1 MSSAHRAD
9 ATERRRRDVQVGL
22 LFGSI
27 IVTAVAALTV
37 SLLFPEEGENGF
49 FSYASVQPNRAFHW
63 AFLTLAAAN
72 VVVTVFLVSIAAL
85 LLVTRRGWQWA
96 TAGVALAMLGS
107 AFYAVGVGGW
117 AMVYFFG
124 ADSSALDPATA
135 TAFVDSVNADAFRIF
150 AAAFAGAITVAI
162 ASLVLAVGLWRSGR
176 VPKWVVVLGV
186 VGAIITFFL
195 PTTGAVGVLV
205 EAPQAL
211 TSVMIGYYAWRG
223 RHEGAGGVV
232 PDPDAP
238 MASAYAG

>member
-9 ATERRRRDVQVGL
+9 ATERTKRDVQVGL

-27 IVTAVAALTV
+27 IVTAVGALTV

-72 VVVTVFLVSIAAL
+72 VVITVFLVSIAAL
-85 LLVTRRGWQWA
+85 LLVTGRGWQWV
-96 TAGVALAMLGS
+96 TTGVGLAVLGS

-135 TAFVDSVNADAFRIF
+135 TAFVDSVNADTFRIF

-176 VPKWVVVLGV
+176 VPRWVVVLGV

-211 TSVMIGYYAWRG
+211 TSVMIGYYAWRR
-223 RHEGAGGVV
+223 RHEEAGGVV

>member
-9 ATERRRRDVQVGL
+9 ATERRKRDVQVGL

-27 IVTAVAALTV
+27 IVTALAALTI

-85 LLVTRRGWQWA
+85 LLVTRRGWQWV
-96 TAGVALAMLGS
+96 TAGVVLAVLGS

-135 TAFVDSVNADAFRIF
+135 TAFIDSVNADAFRIF

-176 VPKWVVVLGV
+176 LPKWVVVLGV
-186 VGAIITFFL
+186 AGAIVTFVL
-195 PTTGAVGVLV
+195 PTTGAAGVLV

-211 TSVMIGYYAWRG
+211 TSVMIGYYAWRR
-223 RHEGAGGVV
+223 RHEGAAGVL

-238 MASAYAG
+238 MASAYAA